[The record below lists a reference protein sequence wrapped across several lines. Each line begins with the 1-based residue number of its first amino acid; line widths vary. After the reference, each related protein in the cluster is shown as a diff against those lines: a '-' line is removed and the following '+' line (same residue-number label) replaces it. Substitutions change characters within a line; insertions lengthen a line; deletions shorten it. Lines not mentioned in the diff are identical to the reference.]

1 MNNSL
6 FKWRNGKRFG
16 LFLWLTIP
24 FMALGEVKTWTGNGG
39 DGLWATPKNWSG
51 GSLPGIADDVLLD
64 NGEFPGSYQVL
75 LPDQTITIRTLTIT
89 PSGGNI
95 IELILPASNKE
106 TDALTVTGP
115 GYGILLNTGA
125 VFRNACGITSGES
138 LHIADSIRINSG
150 GRYIHNTRASHATSI
165 LKILSSAP
173 GTEKGIFEFDVPR
186 ASYTLSV
193 SNRIYGTLYL
203 SSTTYG
209 QAVNYT
215 CSGSN
220 PLSILGDLR
229 IGNNVS
235 LSVNLSGLNGNILVN
250 GDYIQEGG
258 ALNLASGAGNST
270 FMRIKGDL
278 VQSPG
283 AIITATSTANPGIE
297 LNGNR
302 LQLISAGGSLLNGIS
317 FRVNNPSGCEL
328 LLPLSL
334 PHHLELMQGKLI
346 SSTSNLLSLTA
357 SCSILVDSSKVNGA
371 YVDGPLRKEG
381 LNNEPY
387 FLFPVGKKGSL
398 RWMELKQATGNFTVE
413 YMDENPASI
422 GTALGS
428 GIDHVSKMEYW
439 KVDAD
444 ASAPTRSN
452 MELSFVSPQSG
463 RVTDPAFL
471 NVSGFEGNQWTDAG
485 HTGITGNMLYGSVV
499 SSSVSDF
506 SGQAFTL
513 ASTANLENPLPL
525 MIIQFERKEKNGY
538 IVFSWSV
545 ESPETADHFELLE
558 AKDKE
563 FHIIA
568 QIPAKQNQALYSWN
582 EDEPVPPGSQFYKL
596 NMVDRYGNVYTS
608 KIIAVQ
614 HSVSPELKLTWM
626 PAFLSY
632 GGDKLYIRST
642 EADRLEYRI
651 ITMNGQEL
659 KKGKIFVPEGES
671 DFILPVQNLKSGIYQ
686 FCGLDSGGRTYV
698 VRFAKE

>member
-302 LQLISAGGSLLNGIS
+302 
-317 FRVNNPSGCEL
+317 
-328 LLPLSL
+328 
-334 PHHLELMQGKLI
+334 
-346 SSTSNLLSLTA
+346 
-357 SCSILVDSSKVNGA
+357 
-371 YVDGPLRKEG
+371 
-381 LNNEPY
+381 
-387 FLFPVGKKGSL
+387 
-398 RWMELKQATGNFTVE
+398 
-413 YMDENPASI
+413 
-422 GTALGS
+422 
-428 GIDHVSKMEYW
+428 
-439 KVDAD
+439 
-444 ASAPTRSN
+444 
-452 MELSFVSPQSG
+452 
-463 RVTDPAFL
+463 
-471 NVSGFEGNQWTDAG
+471 
-485 HTGITGNMLYGSVV
+485 
-499 SSSVSDF
+499 
-506 SGQAFTL
+506 
-513 ASTANLENPLPL
+513 
-525 MIIQFERKEKNGY
+525 
-538 IVFSWSV
+538 
-545 ESPETADHFELLE
+545 
-558 AKDKE
+558 
-563 FHIIA
+563 
-568 QIPAKQNQALYSWN
+568 
-582 EDEPVPPGSQFYKL
+582 
-596 NMVDRYGNVYTS
+596 
-608 KIIAVQ
+608 
-614 HSVSPELKLTWM
+614 
-626 PAFLSY
+626 
-632 GGDKLYIRST
+632 
-642 EADRLEYRI
+642 
-651 ITMNGQEL
+651 
-659 KKGKIFVPEGES
+659 
-671 DFILPVQNLKSGIYQ
+671 PVQQVI
-686 FCGLDSGGRTYV
+686 C
-698 VRFAKE
+698 